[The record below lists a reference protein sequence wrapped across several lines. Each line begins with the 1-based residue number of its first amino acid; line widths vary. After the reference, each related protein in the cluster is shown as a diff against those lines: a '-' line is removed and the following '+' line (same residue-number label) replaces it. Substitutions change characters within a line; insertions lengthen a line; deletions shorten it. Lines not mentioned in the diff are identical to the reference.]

1 MVPSSLTTP
10 IPILLAELS
19 NPIAIILP
27 AILCTFPAHTNLTPT
42 LPLRAISF
50 KTAKTNSAREQGERT
65 QRASAQASATEELGL
80 GQA

>member
-27 AILCTFPAHTNLTPT
+27 AILCTFPAHTNLTPQSPT
-42 LPLRAISF
+42 KPQ
-50 KTAKTNSAREQGERT
+50 KRT
-65 QRASAQASATEELGL
+65 PQESKASAQASAMEELGL

>member
-27 AILCTFPAHTNLTPT
+27 AILYTFPAHTNLTPQSPT
-42 LPLRAISF
+42 KLQKRTPQESN
-50 KTAKTNSAREQGERT
+50 TSA
-65 QRASAQASATEELGL
+65 QRASAQASAMEELGL
-80 GQA
+80 GQV